1 MTLLKRTILRI
12 GIGLAVVMAAF
23 VLIVPAPAAAIP
35 SVGGDFVKAYA
46 YGCQIKYTIEVYS
59 YANPTFFV
67 DLYQKNGST
76 AALEY
81 VTYNTHDVPTN
92 DGTLYRF
99 SGSFRVDKPYITR
112 TMRLYIYAVE
122 YGDYIPGPEAIVD
135 TSDADCSVTPDWY
148 FSVDQLGASLP
159 EANVPATDGSLACG
173 LFDVLSWGEKVVD
186 LSLYP
191 DCQGDVTV
199 YCLNNVGEWTAN
211 NVSDVAQSDGVL
223 TFTSSQDGT
232 CGIFP
237 AP

>member
-1 MTLLKRTILRI
+1 
-12 GIGLAVVMAAF
+12 
-23 VLIVPAPAAAIP
+23 
-35 SVGGDFVKAYA
+35 
-46 YGCQIKYTIEVYS
+46 
-59 YANPTFFV
+59 
-67 DLYQKNGST
+67 
-76 AALEY
+76 
-81 VTYNTHDVPTN
+81 
-92 DGTLYRF
+92 
-99 SGSFRVDKPYITR
+99 
-112 TMRLYIYAVE
+112 MRLYIYTAE